1 MEDAFLDQLPSFSP
15 DNQVTLLS
23 ALLDLGHTPGTVFLD
38 ALCAACQPQLL
49 TLRSPELVALLTRLG
64 KLKYQPET
72 EWLARLVMNVCGGA
86 SSVGIERG
94 KEALPASCP
103 CCTSVPLLQRLHC
116 IAAAA
121 ANLHLSRIPPL
132 ALPIIPPPHIPASF
146 LSVLHYHLPLLE
158 ASSFASVVHSLSLM
172 EAQVSSDEWWSIF
185 CHTMRPRLAA
195 MKKED
200 LLTMV
205 VALPV

>member
-1 MEDAFLDQLPSFSP
+1 MEDTFLDQLPSFSP

-72 EWLARLVMNVCGGA
+72 EWLARLVTNVGGRTVWLLREA
-86 SSVGIERG
+86 
-94 KEALPASCP
+94 KEPCLLPVHAALPM
-103 CCTSVPLLQRLHC
+103 PLLQRLHC

-121 ANLHLSRIPPL
+121 ANLRPSRIIPL
-132 ALPIIPPPHIPASF
+132 PLPLIPPPHLPASF

-158 ASSFASVVHSLSLM
+158 ASSFALVVHSLSLM

-185 CHTMRPRLAA
+185 CHTMRSRLAA